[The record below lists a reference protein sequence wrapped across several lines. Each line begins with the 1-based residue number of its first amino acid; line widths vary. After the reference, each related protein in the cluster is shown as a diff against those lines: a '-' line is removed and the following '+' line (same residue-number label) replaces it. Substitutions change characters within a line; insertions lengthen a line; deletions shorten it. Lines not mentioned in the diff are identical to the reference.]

1 MTKFLIRRLGQAVIV
16 LFFVSVIAF
25 VLVRISPGNPAQLM
39 LPENATE
46 EQINALSEKMGLD
59 KPIPVQYLI
68 YMKGVL
74 TGDLGASTQYNLPC
88 WDLIVNRLGAT
99 VQLALFTGFIVLLI
113 SLPLGVIAG
122 INQGKAVDVF
132 AMFFA
137 LAGQS
142 ISNIWLAMMLI
153 LLFATRL
160 GWLPTFG
167 YGTFACIIMPA
178 VTLGYPI
185 SASITRMLRSGLID
199 VLKEDYITAIRA
211 KGLPEGSIHF
221 KYALKN
227 AIIPVILLF
236 ALQIGFL
243 LGGAL
248 IAEQIFAW
256 PGLGSLTIGAINTR
270 DYPLI
275 QSVLLVVSSMYVLI
289 NIVIDIVNS
298 LIDPRITL
306 H

>member
-1 MTKFLIRRLGQAVIV
+1 MSKFLIRRLGQAVIV

-39 LPENATE
+39 LPDNATE

-59 KPIPVQYLI
+59 KPVVMQYLI
-68 YMKGVL
+68 YMRDVL
-74 TGDLGASTQYNLPC
+74 TGDLGTSTQYNLPC

-99 VQLALFTGFIVLLI
+99 IQLTLFTGLVVLLI

-122 INQGKAVDVF
+122 VNQGKTIDVF

-142 ISNIWLAMMLI
+142 ISNVWLAMMLI

-167 YGTFACIIMPA
+167 YGTFGHIIMPA
-178 VTLGYPI
+178 ITLGYPI
-185 SASITRMLRSGLID
+185 SASITRMLRSGMVD

-211 KGLPEGSIHF
+211 KGLPERSIHL

-236 ALQIGFL
+236 ALQVGFL

-248 IAEQIFAW
+248 VAEQIFAW
-256 PGLGSLTIGAINTR
+256 PGLGSLTISAINTR

-275 QSVLLVVSSMYVLI
+275 QSVLLIVSTMYVFYQYI
-289 NIVIDIVNS
+289 C
-298 LIDPRITL
+298 
-306 H
+306 